1 MSQFEP
7 SQDAPSAPPT
17 TDSGCPPPLEWQEVL
32 REFHRQSD
40 AWYLDRPN
48 YRISGRT
55 LGSGPPLYLLNGF
68 AGTHE
73 LSSLLVWLLRDQ
85 FRCVLFDYPVPQR
98 GSVDLSDLADDV
110 IAIADVCGDQS
121 CSLFATSFGGLVALT
136 ALHRHPQRIDRA
148 VLQAGFA
155 HRDLS
160 RFERL
165 LIPACRILPA
175 RFRHVPLRAALQRHN
190 HLCWFPP
197 FDRTRWQFYL
207 DNTGATAIDE
217 LAWRGRIIRDGDL
230 RPLLKQIEQPVLL
243 VRSEGEGQV
252 LTNCGDVLADALP
265 HAAVETMNDTGQIP
279 FLTHPHRLA
288 KIIRPFLCPE

>member
-7 SQDAPSAPPT
+7 SHAAPSAPPAAE
-17 TDSGCPPPLEWQEVL
+17 SGCPPPLEWQEVL

-48 YRISGRT
+48 YRISGRS

-73 LSSLLVWLLRDQ
+73 LFSLLVWLLRDQ
-85 FRCVLFDYPVPQR
+85 FRCVLFDYPIPQR
-98 GSVDLSDLADDV
+98 GSVTLNDLADDV

-121 CSLFATSFGGLVALT
+121 CSLFATSFGGKVALT
-136 ALHRHPQRIDRA
+136 ALHRHPRRIDRA

-160 RFERL
+160 RFERF
-165 LIPACRILPA
+165 LIQAGRILPA
-175 RFRHVPLRAALQRHN
+175 RFRRIPLRAALQRQN
-190 HLCWFPP
+190 HLRWFPP

-207 DNTGATAIDE
+207 DNTGATSLGEMAR
-217 LAWRGRIIRDGDL
+217 RGGIIRDCDL
-230 RPLLKQIEQPVLL
+230 RPLLPHIEQPVLL
-243 VRSEGEGQV
+243 VRSEGDGQV
-252 LTNCGDVLADALP
+252 LAKCGDVLADALP
-265 HAAVETMNDTGQIP
+265 RATVETMNDTGQIP